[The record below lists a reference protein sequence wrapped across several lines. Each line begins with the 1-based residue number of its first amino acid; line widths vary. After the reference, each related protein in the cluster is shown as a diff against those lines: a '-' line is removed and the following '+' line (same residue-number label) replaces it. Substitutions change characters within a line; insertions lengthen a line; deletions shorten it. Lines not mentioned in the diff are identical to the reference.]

1 MKSNHLKS
9 KIIDY
14 KNCLKATQLQNKI
27 NQLKKNLANTESC
40 RENHYEF
47 LRKEKIQKLKTM
59 LLLKKML

>member
-27 NQLKKNLANTESC
+27 NQLKKIRL
-40 RENHYEF
+40 
-47 LRKEKIQKLKTM
+47 IQKVAEKTIM
-59 LLLKKML
+59 NS